1 MSSRPG
7 RIPLLGWSRNQW
19 EGWLT
24 DRGCSPVHAASL
36 IQGIH
41 RDGEVDPA
49 RIGSIPEAVHAALR
63 GQTECLLPEVVE
75 SSCARD
81 GTRKWLL
88 RLACGN
94 VIETVLI
101 PAGRRATLCL
111 SSQAGCALGCT
122 FCRTARSGFER
133 NLSAH
138 EIVSQLWL
146 VRHRLQPDIPVTHV
160 VFMGMGEPLA
170 NPDAVAAAANLFRDS
185 HAYALGRRQVTV
197 STAGL
202 VPGIDRLR
210 KAADVSLAVSLH
222 APDDALRTRLMPVN
236 ARYPIDDLL
245 AACRRYAAGRSRKH
259 RIIIEYVL
267 LAGVNDHPE
276 CAKALARRLCGL
288 PCKVNLIPFNAFPGS
303 GYAASPESAR
313 RRFREILCEE
323 GIVATT
329 RRPRGDDIAAACG
342 QLAGEIGESRESR
355 PWPGR
360 FVPVHGSQPTA
371 SGAMA

>member
-1 MSSRPG
+1 MNSAPG
-7 RIPLLGWSRNQW
+7 QIPLLGWSRKQW
-19 EGWLT
+19 ADWLT
-24 DRGCSPVHAASL
+24 DRGCSPVHAGSL
-36 IQGIH
+36 IRGIH
-41 RDGEVDPA
+41 RHGEGDPE
-49 RIGSIPEAVHAALR
+49 RIDSIPQTVRSALR
-63 GQTECLLPEVVE
+63 GRTECILPDVVE
-75 SSCARD
+75 SSRARD

-88 RLACGN
+88 RLTCGN
-94 VIETVLI
+94 VIEMVLI
-101 PAGRRATLCL
+101 PTRGRATLCL
-111 SSQAGCALGCT
+111 SSQAGCALSCT

-146 VRHRLQPDIPVTHV
+146 VRHRLQPDILVTHV

-170 NPDAVAAAANLFRDS
+170 NLDAVAGAADLFRDS
-185 HAYALGRRQVTV
+185 HAYSLGRRQVTV

-210 KAADVSLAVSLH
+210 RVADVSLAVSLH
-222 APDDALRTRLMPVN
+222 APDDALRTQLMPIN

-245 AACRRYAAGRSRKH
+245 AACRRYAAGRARKH
-259 RIIIEYVL
+259 KIIIEYVL
-267 LAGVNDHPE
+267 LDGVNDHPE
-276 CAKALARRLCGL
+276 CAQALAQRIRGL

-303 GYAASPESAR
+303 GYAASPEPVRS
-313 RRFREILCEE
+313 RFREILCEE

-342 QLAGEIGESRESR
+342 QLAGDIQRSHGPR
-355 PWPGR
+355 PWIGR
-360 FVPVHGSQPTA
+360 AIPVHGSQTAA

>member
-1 MSSRPG
+1 MNSAPG
-7 RIPLLGWSRNQW
+7 QIPLLGWSRKQW
-19 EGWLT
+19 EDWLT
-24 DRGCSPVHAASL
+24 DRDCSPVHAASL
-36 IQGIH
+36 IRGIH
-41 RDGEVDPA
+41 RHGEVDPE
-49 RIGSIPEAVHAALR
+49 RMDSIPQAVRSALR
-63 GQTECLLPEVVE
+63 GRTECTLPDVVE
-75 SSCARD
+75 SSRARD

-88 RLACGN
+88 RLTCGN
-94 VIETVLI
+94 VVETVLI
-101 PAGRRATLCL
+101 PARGRATLCL

-170 NPDAVAAAANLFRDS
+170 NLDAVAAAADLFRDS
-185 HAYALGRRQVTV
+185 HAYSLGRRQVTV

-210 KAADVSLAVSLH
+210 EIADVSLAVSLH
-222 APDDALRTRLMPVN
+222 APEDALRTQLMPIN

-245 AACRRYAAGRSRKH
+245 AACRRYAAARARRH

-267 LAGVNDHPE
+267 LDGVNDHPE
-276 CAKALARRLCGL
+276 CAQALAQRLRGL

-303 GYAASPESAR
+303 GYAASPEPVRS
-313 RRFREILCEE
+313 RFRAILRDE

-342 QLAGEIGESRESR
+342 QLAGDIQRSRGR
-355 PWPGR
+355 GPWMGR
-360 FVPVHGSQPTA
+360 AIPLHGPQPA
-371 SGAMA
+371 VSGALA